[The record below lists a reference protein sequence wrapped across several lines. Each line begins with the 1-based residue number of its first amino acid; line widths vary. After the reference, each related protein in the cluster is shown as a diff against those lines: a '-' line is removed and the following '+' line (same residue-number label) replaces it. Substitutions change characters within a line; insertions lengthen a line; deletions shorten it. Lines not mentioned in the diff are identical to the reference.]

1 MTNKCIKKFTFFLSI
16 YIFWASSSRN
26 EPNKLSEYVIKK
38 SILLWNALYS
48 VGQTQPFHSYWV
60 YETEPY
66 CEDQFKDWFEFNIF
80 IELEDQIKK

>member
-1 MTNKCIKKFTFFLSI
+1 MPCIPL
-16 YIFWASSSRN
+16 A
-26 EPNKLSEYVIKK
+26 KL
-38 SILLWNALYS
+38 N
-48 VGQTQPFHSYWV
+48 SYWV